1 MTGISS
7 KPSLR
12 RHKAQ
17 CTICAHEKCAEIES
31 AFVNWENTEKIAQ
44 EFGLAHRTTIY
55 RHVRFFGLDAK
66 RQRNVRMAL
75 ERIIERS
82 SDTNLQ
88 VNGGTVVAAVQAY
101 AKINAQGQWIDRS
114 ETLNLN
120 EVFERMSLAEK
131 EAYAQSGMLPDWFRE
146 AVGATEAND
155 PREVIE
161 TTESEANQ

>member
-1 MTGISS
+1 MTDKSS

-12 RHKAQ
+12 RHQAQ
-17 CTICAHEKCAEIES
+17 CTICAHEKCDEIES

-44 EFGLAHRTTIY
+44 EFGLAQRTTIY

-82 SDTNLQ
+82 SDTDLQ

-120 EVFERMSLAEK
+120 EVFERMSLGEK
-131 EAYAQSGMLPDWFRE
+131 EEYAQSGKLPAWFKE
-146 AVGATEAND
+146 TVGATETND
-155 PREVIE
+155 PRKPTQTIE
-161 TTESEANQ
+161 LEANE